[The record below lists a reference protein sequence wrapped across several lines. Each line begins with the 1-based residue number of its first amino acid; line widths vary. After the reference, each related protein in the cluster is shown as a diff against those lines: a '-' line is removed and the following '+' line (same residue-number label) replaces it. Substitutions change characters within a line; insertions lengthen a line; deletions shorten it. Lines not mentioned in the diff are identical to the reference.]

1 MTTSQHGNQSG
12 PPLNSASIGPLRA
25 YLSFLAILSLGTLVA
40 LAVPAPQ
47 TGGIVPTEYSTV
59 GVGPGPEPD
68 VTFFAT
74 GDTMGKIEPCG

>member
-1 MTTSQHGNQSG
+1 
-12 PPLNSASIGPLRA
+12 
-25 YLSFLAILSLGTLVA
+25 VA

-59 GVGPGPEPD
+59 GVEPGPEPD